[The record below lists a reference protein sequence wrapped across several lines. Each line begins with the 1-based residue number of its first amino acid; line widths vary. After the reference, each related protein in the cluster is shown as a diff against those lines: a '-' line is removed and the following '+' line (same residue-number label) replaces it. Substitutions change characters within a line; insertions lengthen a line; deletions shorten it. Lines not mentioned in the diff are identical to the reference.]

1 MLVQLLSCRELP
13 FDIKDLAMSNSDG
26 VARRIRIP
34 SEDLAVAWSSIK
46 LPEGVRDR
54 LLAQSLLAFTVRQQ
68 LAFEVAPLH
77 GLILL
82 SGAPG
87 TGKTTIARG
96 LANQVA
102 HQLPHTKCTFVEIDP
117 HALASSALGRSQQ
130 AMTKLF
136 DQTIPEAAMGGAAIV
151 LLDEVETLAVSRHK
165 LSFDANP
172 ADVHRAT
179 DAVLS
184 GMDRL
189 TRDHR
194 NVLLIATTNFA
205 NALDSAFVSR
215 ADHVEDFGL
224 PDEAARRE
232 IIVETLHAL
241 GGVWRQVKVLEAD
254 ADRLAKAA
262 DGLDGRRIRKQ
273 IFVAIGSDIETAKDP
288 NKLTRTKIE
297 AAFRQSLK
305 TQKEMTK

>member
-1 MLVQLLSCRELP
+1 
-13 FDIKDLAMSNSDG
+13 MSNPDG
-26 VARRIRIP
+26 VARRLHIP
-34 SEDLAVAWSSIK
+34 KDELEVAWSSIK
-46 LPEGVRDR
+46 LPDEVRER
-54 LLAQSLLAFTVRQQ
+54 LLAQSLLSFTVRQK
-68 LAFEVAPLH
+68 LHFEVAPLH

-82 SGAPG
+82 SGPPG

-96 LANQVA
+96 LANQIA
-102 HQLPHTKCTFVEIDP
+102 HQLTGTRCTYVEIDP
-117 HALASSALGRSQQ
+117 HALTSSALGRSQQ

-136 DQTIPEAAMGGAAIV
+136 EQTIPELAMGGAAIV

-205 NALDSAFVSR
+205 KALDTAFLSR
-215 ADHVEDFGL
+215 ADHVEEFGL
-224 PDEAARRE
+224 PNEEARRE
-232 IIVETLHAL
+232 IISETLKAI
-241 GGVWRQVKVLEAD
+241 GGVWKHVKNLEAE

-262 DGLDGRRIRKQ
+262 DGLDGRRIRKE

-288 NKLTRTKIE
+288 NKLTRAKIE
-297 AAFRQSLK
+297 AAFRQCIK
-305 TQKEMTK
+305 TQKEMAQ